1 MTFAYDGSR
10 YKGYQKQLK
19 EKTIQGEIEKALK
32 SDKTISGEIAF
43 KLYDTYGFPYELTK
57 EISEEK
63 GVSVDEVGFKKAMQ
77 EQKDRARSAMQK
89 VTITDDLAYINNPKT
104 EFIGYDE
111 YSGTG
116 KILAIVDE
124 NCKNV
129 DVAQNGVFDII
140 LDKTPFYAECGG
152 QVGDSGTLKIENASL
167 EVVKTFKVQDIF
179 VHRTIVK
186 DSTVNIGDVADLK
199 IDCARRKEITKH
211 HSLAHLLQAALQN
224 VLGKEV
230 HQAGSYVEENK
241 TRYDFTFDRALKPE
255 EIKEVV
261 YQSTAYLGIA
271 RVFPFLQRTNEMFKA
286 LNIEESKESRLTNTQ
301 ETRQPTGT
309 EAQVKIFGEGMKD
322 FYKGGTVNYWLASNC
337 FGDYYTRK
345 GLNLTEREM
354 ITFCFLLAQG
364 GCESQ
369 LRSHIQGNI
378 NVGNDPAFLRKVVE
392 QMVPYIGYPR
402 SLNAFACIKEFE

>member
-1 MTFAYDGSR
+1 MYKDKAKEFHEKMFPGYPVNENDPDYEYTVRYENWAYDEVVNANDLSDR
-10 YKGYQKQLK
+10 NRSL
-19 EKTIQGEIEKALK
+19 ALLA
-32 SDKTISGEIAF
+32 TCMGCGA
-43 KLYDTYGFPYELTK
+43 
-57 EISEEK
+57 
-63 GVSVDEVGFKKAMQ
+63 VDEFGFVIPAC
-77 EQKDRARSAMQK
+77 
-89 VTITDDLAYINNPKT
+89 INS
-104 EFIGYDE
+104 FG
-111 YSGTG
+111 
-116 KILAIVDE
+116 
-124 NCKNV
+124 
-129 DVAQNGVFDII
+129 
-140 LDKTPFYAECGG
+140 
-152 QVGDSGTLKIENASL
+152 
-167 EVVKTFKVQDIF
+167 
-179 VHRTIVK
+179 
-186 DSTVNIGDVADLK
+186 
-199 IDCARRKEITKH
+199 
-211 HSLAHLLQAALQN
+211 
-224 VLGKEV
+224 
-230 HQAGSYVEENK
+230 
-241 TRYDFTFDRALKPE
+241 LKPE

-345 GLNLTEREM
+345 GLNLAEREM